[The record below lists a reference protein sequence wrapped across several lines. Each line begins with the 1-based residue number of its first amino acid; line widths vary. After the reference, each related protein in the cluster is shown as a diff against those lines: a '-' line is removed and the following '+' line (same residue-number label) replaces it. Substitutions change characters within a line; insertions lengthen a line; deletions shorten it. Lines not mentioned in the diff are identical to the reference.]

1 MLFSSAMLFSLALCV
16 GVPLPDNTH
25 TPSIS
30 LATTP
35 AATPMAST
43 TPAPTPS
50 LIESASDPDDC
61 VCCERTLAAMER
73 YCKAE
78 MPMGDLKMDNFECA
92 KEMGTDIT
100 FSSESQHQR
109 WSAIKSCK
117 CDCDKRL
124 AELKAIDCPMA
135 CKRLPFACP
144 ICAPPPPPPAPPPSP
159 PSITSECKPVAKPCC
174 EAILDNL
181 EKYCYSFS
189 PAGEVVKVPD
199 STHWDGGIWQVPAS
213 FSNLCDA
220 YTPPECAECGT
231 MACLN
236 MLQLIGRQYHPNL
249 CDAIKTCDGLCDNQC
264 PQTPTSLIALK
275 GDEKVTVTGTAPA
288 MQESRK

>member
-1 MLFSSAMLFSLALCV
+1 VQAAALR
-16 GVPLPDNTH
+16 LPD
-25 TPSIS
+25 
-30 LATTP
+30 LRA
-35 AATPMAST
+35 
-43 TPAPTPS
+43 
-50 LIESASDPDDC
+50 
-61 VCCERTLAAMER
+61 
-73 YCKAE
+73 
-78 MPMGDLKMDNFECA
+78 
-92 KEMGTDIT
+92 
-100 FSSESQHQR
+100 
-109 WSAIKSCK
+109 
-117 CDCDKRL
+117 
-124 AELKAIDCPMA
+124 
-135 CKRLPFACP
+135 
-144 ICAPPPPPPAPPPSP
+144 PPPPPAPPPSP